1 MTEPIRQKGF
11 VIHPGFLD
19 RAAQDALVVRLREVL
34 DNAPLFTPRT
44 RRGPMSV
51 RMSAAGAYGWI
62 SDTRGYRYDAR
73 HPDGLVWPP
82 IPDEVTAIWN
92 AVSGCTRAPEC
103 CLINW
108 YDSAARMGLHRDEDE
123 ADLSCPVV
131 SVSLGDDALFRTGNV
146 ARGGRTESIWLKSG
160 DVVVMGGAARLA
172 HHGVDRIRFGSST
185 LLPNGGRINLTLRV
199 VT

>member
-1 MTEPIRQKGF
+1 MTAPITQKGF

-19 RAAQDALVVRLREVL
+19 RAAQEALVVRLREVL
-34 DNAPLFTPRT
+34 ATAPLFIPRT

-51 RMSAAGAYGWI
+51 RMSAAGKYGWI
-62 SDTRGYRYDAR
+62 SDARGYRYDTQ
-73 HPDGLVWPP
+73 HPDGTPWPP
-82 IPDEVTAIWN
+82 IPDEVSAIWQ
-92 AVSGCTRAPEC
+92 AVSGCARAPEC

-108 YDSAARMGLHRDEDE
+108 YGADARMGLHRDEDE

-131 SVSLGDDALFRTGNV
+131 SVSLGDDGLFRMGNI
-146 ARGGRTESIWLKSG
+146 ARSGRTESIWLKSG
-160 DVVVMGGAARLA
+160 DVVVMGGTARLA